1 MCVFVLMGLLG
12 PLKLNA
18 AGPRGGLLRS
28 NKLNIIR
35 LPLTSP
41 KLISNVQDRETPAVF
56 CPSCCLLLNLLE
68 LFLPEVLLACQM
80 THLCQ
85 K

>member
-1 MCVFVLMGLLG
+1 MFVLMGLLG
-12 PLKLNA
+12 PLTLNA
-18 AGPRGGLLRS
+18 AGPRGALWRS

-35 LPLTSP
+35 LPLTAP
-41 KLISNVQDRETPAVF
+41 KLISNVQNREAPAVL
-56 CPSCCLLLNLLE
+56 CPSRCLLLNLLE
-68 LFLPEVLLACQM
+68 LLLPAVLLPRQM